1 MKQFCTR
8 PTFFLI
14 IFYFYFLF
22 EQWIDCLHSV
32 LSILFSIGLINISF
46 LQANTFPFPFHP
58 VVVTSLFWSPN
69 FSASLWES
77 HNTWLQWFTC
87 KVYLGRLEFMVKKH
101 RPCQKSWK
109 KSNQYSSTKPEIH
122 RVLDWIAMG
131 DNGQPIAHRSCSSL
145 QALQPIHLT
154 AALAFI

>member
-1 MKQFCTR
+1 
-8 PTFFLI
+8 
-14 IFYFYFLF
+14 
-22 EQWIDCLHSV
+22 
-32 LSILFSIGLINISF
+32 
-46 LQANTFPFPFHP
+46 
-58 VVVTSLFWSPN
+58 
-69 FSASLWES
+69 
-77 HNTWLQWFTC
+77 
-87 KVYLGRLEFMVKKH
+87 MVKKH

-154 AALAFI
+154 AALAFIEKARLVLCAKSNEVLIAL